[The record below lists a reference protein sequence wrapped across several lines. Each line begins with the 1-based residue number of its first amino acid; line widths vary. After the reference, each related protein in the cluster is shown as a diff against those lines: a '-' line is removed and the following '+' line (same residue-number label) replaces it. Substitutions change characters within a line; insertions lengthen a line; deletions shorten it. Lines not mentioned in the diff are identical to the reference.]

1 MISAKQG
8 YKFFRNSLVFLV
20 NYYFMKTKICDHF
33 QFSLSFPNY
42 LNLIS
47 CVSFLLFTIMKV
59 FQAFFN
65 EFEKRSSFFLHL
77 TNLYFEQFF
86 YNLFYPM
93 FSESFTPY

>member
-42 LNLIS
+42 LILIS

-59 FQAFFN
+59 FQVFLMN
-65 EFEKRSSFFLHL
+65 SKKEVRS
-77 TNLYFEQFF
+77 F
-86 YNLFYPM
+86 YI
-93 FSESFTPY
+93 